1 MQTMQTPR
9 HLGTPENSANACQE
23 LLLRS
28 KALKHTRHSSDTV
41 LRAEALSV
49 IIIIIT
55 ARATNKAIIKGF
67 AAPPSMLVENACQT

>member
-1 MQTMQTPR
+1 MQTPR

-28 KALKHTRHSSDTV
+28 KALKHTKHSSDTV
-41 LRAEALSV
+41 LHAEALSV
-49 IIIIIT
+49 IVIIIIT